1 MWGQTWRQ
9 WRYFGRGGCSDQDP
23 EGLGWV
29 RASQGLS
36 RRLHDVWV
44 QWESAGQM
52 GAAGSQSSR
61 DWRSGVCPGVHLEV
75 DWGRLGGGTGMGEQG
90 AVSLKGWQEPLLDCR
105 GGDRGYGGSGPTRH
119 CVTLATRLPTH
130 TLSPKNIQGVGWF
143 SWWLRPP
150 FPVMSLRP
158 YSLSGGPGWEVARG
172 WVRVTLSSCVN
183 SQSLSST
190 LHLLQ

>member
-1 MWGQTWRQ
+1 
-9 WRYFGRGGCSDQDP
+9 
-23 EGLGWV
+23 
-29 RASQGLS
+29 
-36 RRLHDVWV
+36 
-44 QWESAGQM
+44 
-52 GAAGSQSSR
+52 
-61 DWRSGVCPGVHLEV
+61 
-75 DWGRLGGGTGMGEQG
+75 MGEQG